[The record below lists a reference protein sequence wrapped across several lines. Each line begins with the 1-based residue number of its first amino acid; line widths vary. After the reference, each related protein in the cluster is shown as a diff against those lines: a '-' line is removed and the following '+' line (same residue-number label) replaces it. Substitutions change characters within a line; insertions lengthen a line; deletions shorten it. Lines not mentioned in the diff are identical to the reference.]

1 MLWTGANR
9 YIRQKLMQPA
19 KVIDYLRFNSF
30 FAAQI
35 YEEQPLS
42 AWDQLNRLEYRPLEG
57 FIIYNFTFQFHGN
70 CLKPEY
76 VSCSYGQYHC
86 MEACL
91 NLTSF
96 KLDIDEDIYGSRS
109 PRGSYKLCAR
119 VWNRNKQN
127 CAFKSKS
134 CRHTLYRIKFYF

>member
-1 MLWTGANR
+1 
-9 YIRQKLMQPA
+9 
-19 KVIDYLRFNSF
+19 
-30 FAAQI
+30 
-35 YEEQPLS
+35 
-42 AWDQLNRLEYRPLEG
+42 
-57 FIIYNFTFQFHGN
+57 
-70 CLKPEY
+70 
-76 VSCSYGQYHC
+76 

-134 CRHTLYRIKFYF
+134 CRDHMSNTTTLEMVTLNVSFERQVMRHPAG